1 MSCRGVRGA
10 TTAEN
15 NTSGEILK
23 ATRQLLALLIRQNG
37 IEPEDVCSAI
47 FSTTTDLDAEFP
59 ALAARQLGWIDVALM
74 CVHELDVPGS
84 LRRCIRVLL
93 HWNTDKPPEQIVHVY
108 IKNAAGLR
116 PDRSNLPPVDW
127 KELEDWIA
135 QHSNDAARPIR
146 K

>member
-1 MSCRGVRGA
+1 MPCRGVRGA
-10 TTAEN
+10 TTADN
-15 NTSGEILK
+15 NSPDEILT
-23 ATRQLLALLIRQNG
+23 ATRQLLALMIRQNE
-37 IEPEDVCSAI
+37 IEPDEVASAI

-84 LRRCIRVLL
+84 LRHCIRVLL
-93 HWNTDKPPEQIVHVY
+93 HWNTERAPDEIVHIY

-135 QHSNDAARPIR
+135 QHSNEAARPIR

>member
-1 MSCRGVRGA
+1 MPCRGVRGA
-10 TTAEN
+10 TTADN
-15 NTSGEILK
+15 NSPDEILK
-23 ATRQLLALLIRQNG
+23 ATRQLLALMIRQNG
-37 IEPEDVCSAI
+37 IEPGDVASAV

-84 LRRCIRVLL
+84 LRHCIRVLL
-93 HWNTDKPPEQIVHVY
+93 HWNTERAPDEIVHIY

-135 QHSNDAARPIR
+135 QHSNDTARPIR